1 MCFVIFQFKVN
12 MKIRLLI
19 ILATIPII
27 IGCNNDGPSMTGKP
41 VFKTFEDSL
50 SYALG
55 VQLGMNTRRDSLNL
69 NFDNYAKG
77 YKAGKDSANIMFP
90 DSIMSKVISQLQ
102 QKLQEKQAKQEL
114 QIEQQRQEKSKEL
127 EKTNDQ
133 FLADFKTKSGV
144 KISKSGLMWEI
155 IKEGTGQTPKP
166 DDILKIKFIAS
177 FSNGEVFD
185 SMAKN
190 NPVEFPVRGLFP
202 GWEEATRNMKVGGKY
217 RFVFPPELAFGQR
230 GSGPIPPNAIIIFEM
245 ELLDAKKVEMPANM
259 QVQPLPPDA
268 QPIPNLPPPNKK

>member
-1 MCFVIFQFKVN
+1 MFFSLNNFKVF
-12 MKIRLLI
+12 MKIRILI
-19 ILATIPII
+19 ISAIIPFL
-27 IGCNNDGPSMTGKP
+27 IGCNNDGPSMIGKP
-41 VFKTFEDSL
+41 EFKTFEDSL

-77 YKAGKDSANIMFP
+77 YKAGRDSSNIAFS
-90 DSIMSKVISQLQ
+90 DSVLGVIISRLQ
-102 QKLQEKQAKQEL
+102 QKLQVRQMEQEQQFEK
-114 QIEQQRQEKSKEL
+114 QRQEKSKEL

-133 FLADFKTKSGV
+133 FLAEFKAKPGV
-144 KISKSGLMWEI
+144 KISKSGLMWEV
-155 IKEGTGQTPKP
+155 IKEGTGRKPTP

-202 GWEEATRNMKVGGKY
+202 GWEEATQQMKVGGKY
-217 RFVFPPELAFGQR
+217 RFVFPPSLAFGKR
-230 GSGPIPPNAIIIFEM
+230 GSGPIPPNAIIIFEV
-245 ELLDAKKVEMPANM
+245 ELLDAKKFEMPANM
-259 QVQPLPPDA
+259 QIQPLPPDA
-268 QPIPNLPPPNKK
+268 QPVPNQVEPNKK

>member
-1 MCFVIFQFKVN
+1 MI
-12 MKIRLLI
+12 LLAI
-19 ILATIPII
+19 IPFF

-41 VFKTFEDSL
+41 EFKTFEDSL

-55 VQLGMNTRRDSLNL
+55 LQLGMNTRRDSLSL
-69 NFDNYAKG
+69 NFENYAKG
-77 YKAGKDSANIMFP
+77 YKAGKDSMNIAFP
-90 DSIMSKVISQLQ
+90 DSVLGKVINQLQ
-102 QKLQEKQAKQEL
+102 QKLQVKQMEQE
-114 QIEQQRQEKSKEL
+114 QKIEQQRQEKSKEL
-127 EKTNDQ
+127 AKTNDQ
-133 FLADFKTKSGV
+133 FLAEFKKKPGV
-144 KISKSGLMWEI
+144 KISNSGLMWEV
-155 IKEGTGQTPKP
+155 IKEGNGKTPKP
-166 DDILKIKFIAS
+166 EDILKLKFIAS

-268 QPIPNLPPPNKK
+268 QPIPNQPPPDKK